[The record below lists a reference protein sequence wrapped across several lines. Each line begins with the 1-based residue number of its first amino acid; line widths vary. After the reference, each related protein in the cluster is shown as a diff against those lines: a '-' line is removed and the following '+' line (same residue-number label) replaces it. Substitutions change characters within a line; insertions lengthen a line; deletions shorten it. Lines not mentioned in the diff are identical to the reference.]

1 MDSPHFYAC
10 GKTRL
15 LTKKNTT
22 AEIVPLKKSVPS
34 VYTQS
39 GTNFAATATQTQ
51 LIEFTRQVIT
61 MNASAYSSTCRAR
74 CPLARKT
81 YLR

>member
-10 GKTRL
+10 GKMRL

-39 GTNFAATATQTQ
+39 GTNFAATATQMQ
-51 LIEFTRQVIT
+51 LIEFTKQVIT
-61 MNASAYSSTCRAR
+61 MNASAYGSTCRAR

>member
-10 GKTRL
+10 GKMRL

-34 VYTQS
+34 AVSYTHL
-39 GTNFAATATQTQ
+39 TLPTT
-51 LIEFTRQVIT
+51 
-61 MNASAYSSTCRAR
+61 
-74 CPLARKT
+74 
-81 YLR
+81 

>member
-10 GKTRL
+10 GKMRL

-39 GTNFAATATQTQ
+39 GTNFFNGT
-51 LIEFTRQVIT
+51 I
-61 MNASAYSSTCRAR
+61 SAVVFFFVNKRIFPQA
-74 CPLARKT
+74 
-81 YLR
+81 

>member
-10 GKTRL
+10 GKMRL

-39 GTNFAATATQTQ
+39 GTNFAATATQMQ
-51 LIEFTRQVIT
+51 LI
-61 MNASAYSSTCRAR
+61 
-74 CPLARKT
+74 
-81 YLR
+81 